1 MVHEPIT
8 LNAFDS
14 GVDPKAINNDDQ
26 CPHHMPT
33 HLKEG
38 IDAIEGGKRI
48 VVYVL
53 KSHKRSWY
61 VFEKVPLGKEEW
73 NEPGD
78 GELVGSTNRLI
89 RDRLGCQS
97 DADCIRH
104 ILAKNGIPLMPRA
117 VYEEGAPQALSL
129 LKHPEL
135 TPSVKP
141 I

>member
-1 MVHEPIT
+1 
-8 LNAFDS
+8 
-14 GVDPKAINNDDQ
+14 
-26 CPHHMPT
+26 MPT
-33 HLKEG
+33 HLKKG
-38 IDAIEGGKRI
+38 FDAIEGGKRI

-53 KSHKRSWY
+53 KSRKISWY
-61 VFEKVPLGKEEW
+61 VFEKVPLGTKW

-89 RDRLGCQS
+89 RDRLGCQC

-104 ILAKNGIPLMPRA
+104 MLAKNGIPLMPRTA
-117 VYEEGAPQALSL
+117 YEGDAPQALSL

-141 I
+141 T